1 MGVFFKGFFRVII
14 DAEEA
19 EVIRKEMHARFLC
32 LFQVEARAAAWV
44 KQGGTASC
52 GSIFWL
58 NGLKKKNDCLVRR
71 LRKEIPKTHGLKK
84 EIAYLVCRKFL
95 ISAETC
101 GLKI

>member
-58 NGLKKKNDCLVRR
+58 NGLKK
-71 LRKEIPKTHGLKK
+71 